1 MKHTPALLL
10 AASLLSAAAT
20 ASAGEVYAGIGLP
33 GAMLGYAQPVSPS
46 VTVRADIA
54 TLGRYDERRTEDGV
68 PYDATIKAHR
78 AGLFADWFVSGGG
91 FRLTGGVTFNDV
103 KAELDA
109 RGDGTVWN
117 IGGTS
122 IVSSPGDRFNV
133 TVEYPKVTPY
143 VGIGYGH
150 HAGDRGWGFV
160 FDLGASIGK
169 PKVSETHG
177 GPNVSQ
183 IPQSDIDA
191 EMAEVRDNVGK
202 VKVIPQVSIGVNYRF

>member
-1 MKHTPALLL
+1 MTHAPALLL
-10 AASLLSAAAT
+10 AAALLSTSAI

-33 GAMLGYAQPVSPS
+33 GAMLGYAQPVSKA
-46 VTVRADIA
+46 VTVRADVA

-68 PYDATIKAHR
+68 PYDATINAHR
-78 AGLFADWFVSGGG
+78 AGLFADWFVAGGG
-91 FRLTGGVTFNDV
+91 FRVTGGVTFNNV

-109 RGDGTVWN
+109 RGDGTAWN

-122 IVSSPGDRFNV
+122 FVSSPDDRFNV
-133 TVEYPKVTPY
+133 TVEYPKTTPY

-169 PKVSETHG
+169 PKVKETHS
-177 GPNVSQ
+177 GPNMSLVSQ
-183 IPQSDIDA
+183 ADIDA
-191 EMAEVRDNVGK
+191 EMAEVREDVGK
-202 VKVIPQVSIGVNYRF
+202 LKVIPQISIGVNYRF